1 MFNQKVTRNS
11 LKKEL
16 KMLTNREQDVLSLAA
31 RGMTNQNIGDEL
43 GISCR
48 TVKCILY
55 HACVKL
61 RAQNRT
67 QALFVALSRGH
78 IGIGEILSADELV
91 SLFSSLGPEVMDTI
105 TQRLKQQ
112 HSRLLSNTERLP
124 YIKGKRLST
133 AVTANTL
140 AECTSARQNQNQN
153 LPFQTV
159 A

>member
-1 MFNQKVTRNS
+1 
-11 LKKEL
+11 
-16 KMLTNREQDVLSLAA
+16 MLTNRERDVLSLAA

-124 YIKGKRLST
+124 YIKGKRPSQQ
-133 AVTANTL
+133 
-140 AECTSARQNQNQN
+140 SQ
-153 LPFQTV
+153 PIH
-159 A
+159 